1 MSGWPLAF
9 GVVFIGAG
17 CGACLR
23 YAFGLWLNPI
33 WPALPLGTLSANLLG
48 GFLVGIAVQGL
59 AISGAAPLWRLAL
72 VTGFL
77 GGLTTFSAFSAEV
90 AEVLERGHLLQAGL
104 IAGSH
109 VVGSIALT
117 LAGFAL
123 ARWVYG

>member
-1 MSGWPLAF
+1 MSGYPLALL
-9 GVVFIGAG
+9 VVFLGAG

-23 YAFGLWLNPI
+23 YGLGLWLNPL
-33 WPALPLGTLSANLLG
+33 WTTLPLGTLCANLLG
-48 GFLVGIAVQGL
+48 GFLVGCAVQGL
-59 AISGAAPLWRLAL
+59 ALTGAAPLWRLAL

-109 VVGSIALT
+109 LIGSLALT
-117 LAGFAL
+117 LLGFGL
-123 ARWVYG
+123 ARWVHG